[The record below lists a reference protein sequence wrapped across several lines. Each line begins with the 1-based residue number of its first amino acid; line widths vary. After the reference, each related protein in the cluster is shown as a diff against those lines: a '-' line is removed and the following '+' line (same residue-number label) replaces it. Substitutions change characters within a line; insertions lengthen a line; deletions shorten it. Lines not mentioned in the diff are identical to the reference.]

1 MDVGDDDEQPA
12 KIRKLPLS
20 DDSMAAIPADTF
32 NLGGLCF
39 KAPQDWGY
47 RVI

>member
-1 MDVGDDDEQPA
+1 MDIGDDDEHPA

-32 NLGGLCF
+32 NLGGMCYE
-39 KAPQDWGY
+39 AVQ
-47 RVI
+47 